1 MVLWFA
7 YLFVDAGRVR
17 WGVTMTLGS
26 ISVQAPRELDICVL
40 CDSPFDVFANS
51 TIFILGEE
59 SPRDILWKPFLFAW
73 IADRH
78 IQNGFLEPSVLFLGM
93 SLDEKCH
100 PSLKADQGETWNV
113 WSLIVLFLDE
123 VMLTF

>member
-1 MVLWFA
+1 
-7 YLFVDAGRVR
+7 
-17 WGVTMTLGS
+17 MTLGLF
-26 ISVQAPRELDICVL
+26 SVQTPRELDICVL
-40 CDSPFDVFANS
+40 CDSPFDVS
-51 TIFILGEE
+51 TNPTLFIFGEQ
-59 SPRDILWKPFLFAW
+59 SPRNVLWKSFSFVW

-93 SLDEKCH
+93 SLDEKRH
-100 PSLKADQGETWNV
+100 PSLKADRSEAWNV